1 MPPRQQ
7 PKLIE
12 LSKLKIKRLSSTS
25 TIILDR
31 VLLNEAVIS
40 KIIELLQ
47 SNMLVSL
54 TITNTNIELST
65 ITLIVEALKQNT
77 SLKTLDLSKNNL
89 NSNKII
95 ILLVALT
102 TNKNITN
109 VNISNNLFDYYI
121 EKYLYEL
128 ILHNDTIT
136 TLDVS
141 YSELEDST
149 AINIQLAIKDNRTLE
164 HFMCNNCKFT
174 PLGQYAILNA
184 ISYNNTI
191 KSFNVKQADK
201 YTFELFTTLCNIWK
215 RNHQIT
221 NVDISSYVFRRTAL
235 QSFIAVLDNNKSITN
250 LNLSNLEQELHSSFI
265 PLVHMISRITS
276 DNLTVLNLNS
286 NRRFFVNPG
295 ASESIAQFLSTNTSL
310 KELDI
315 SYNNISDNAPY
326 IMKALTTNNNT
337 LLNLNISVN
346 NITDLSTQSIIDMIK
361 TNTTLLTL
369 NLQLNKFESVPI
381 RNAIEHNKT
390 IINFDLLYSNNN
402 YDNFL
407 LTQSYLLRNR
417 ELRNNQFWN
426 PTVYNNF
433 PKSFDEIAVTALL
446 CNKNLKN
453 TKLPNNLFPYILSFC
468 KRKALT

>member
-174 PLGQYAILNA
+174 PLGQYSILYA

-201 YTFELFTTLCNIWK
+201 YTFELFSTLCNIWT

-221 NVDISSYVFRRTAL
+221 NIDISSHVFRRTAF
-235 QSFIAVLDNNKSITN
+235 QTFITVLDNNKSINN
-250 LNLSNLEQELHSSFI
+250 LNLSNLGLKGFT
-265 PLVHMISRITS
+265 PLVHIISRLTS

-286 NRRFFVNPG
+286 NRQFFVTHES
-295 ASESIAQFLSTNTSL
+295 SELIAQFLSTNTSL

>member
-174 PLGQYAILNA
+174 PLGQYSILYA

-201 YTFELFTTLCNIWK
+201 YTFELFSTLCNIWT

-221 NVDISSYVFRRTAL
+221 NIDISSHVFRRTAF
-235 QSFIAVLDNNKSITN
+235 QTFITVLDNNKSINN
-250 LNLSNLEQELHSSFI
+250 LNLSNLGLKDFT
-265 PLVHMISRITS
+265 PLVHIISRLTS

-286 NRRFFVNPG
+286 NRQFFVTHES
-295 ASESIAQFLSTNTSL
+295 SELIAQFLSTNTSL

-346 NITDLSTQSIIDMIK
+346 NITDLSTKSIIDMIK